1 MPAPSPSPDP
11 GERLTREV
19 GSAAYDGGDMHLG
32 TNYAEEI
39 GTIADGQV
47 AELEIL
53 HALDPDQVSSQA
65 VKKRLGPAFWVASS
79 WIALVTSLAIL
90 APWLPLKDPNFQDYT
105 ALKQGPSST
114 YWLGTDD
121 LGRDM
126 LSRLIWGA
134 RVSLTVGVSSILF
147 ALLIGVTIGVV
158 AGFFKGRTEST
169 LMGLMDVLLA
179 FPALLLALA
188 IITFT
193 DNHSVW
199 NISLA
204 IGIVSIAPIARLVRA
219 STLVFSDREFVLA
232 SRTLGAGN
240 WRIMAKEILPN
251 VMLPVLSFA
260 IIGVA
265 IAIVAEGGLAFLGL
279 SVPPPQATWG
289 SMINEGRYFLA
300 TNPAISLIPSAAM
313 FLTVLSLNL
322 AGDRVRE
329 YFDVKEGGL

>member
-1 MPAPSPSPDP
+1 MPAPSPESDP
-11 GERLTREV
+11 GSRLTHEL

-32 TNYAEEI
+32 TNYAAEI

-53 HALDPDQVSSQA
+53 HTLDPDQVSGQA
-65 VKKRLGPAFWVASS
+65 VKKTLGLGFWIASS
-79 WIALVTSLAIL
+79 WVGLVTLLAIL
-90 APWLPLKDPNFQDYT
+90 APWLPIKDPNFQDYT

-134 RVSLTVGVSSILF
+134 RVSLTVGVTAILF
-147 ALLIGVTIGVV
+147 GLLIGVTVGVI
-158 AGFFKGRTEST
+158 AGFFKGRTESA
-169 LMGLMDVLLA
+169 LMGAMDVLLA

-219 STLVFSDREFVLA
+219 STLVFTEREFVLA

-240 WRIMAKEILPN
+240 WRIIVKEILPN

-289 SMINEGRYFLA
+289 SMINEGRNFLA
-300 TNPAISLIPSAAM
+300 TNPMISLIPCFVM